1 MTNDANEFAAS
12 RLKLLAE
19 QMGDACGR
27 PSFGWQAKVARRM
40 GLSSSYV
47 SRLLSGE
54 RVGVGLDAIERVV
67 KNVPV
72 DREYFAPKAANVGA
86 SLMEQA
92 RSFVL
97 HRRNDASARALAE
110 TVLSDIAVRAA
121 LEVRA
126 ANGDATNLGLTL
138 AALVMASGREPQ
150 PQPSATGPSGALP
163 KLRVRAVTVPSP
175 ATAPRL
181 PWPGAKGRYVGWRRA
196 TSADAEATRVRFTA
210 DGPEFV
216 LLDVV
221 EVPDSP
227 YFQKAIQS
235 GELHTRA

>member
-1 MTNDANEFAAS
+1 MTNEFAAS

-72 DREYFAPKAANVGA
+72 DRDYFAPKAANGA

-126 ANGDATNLGLTL
+126 ASGDATSLGLTL

-150 PQPSATGPSGALP
+150 PQPSATESTGALP

-196 TSADAEATRVRFTA
+196 TSADEKATRVRFA
-210 DGPEFV
+210 PDGPEFV
-216 LLDVV
+216 HLDFI

-227 YFQKAIQS
+227 YFRKAVQN
-235 GELHTRA
+235 GELHAAAPR